1 MPRISAPLTLE
12 YVLLGLIE
20 QNPVHGYDLYRQ
32 IKEMEG
38 IPRIWN
44 IKQSMLYALLDKLE
58 ENGLI
63 ACTIIPGETR
73 PSRKQ
78 YHLTKN
84 GKTALHTWMQSPVQ
98 HGRDMRQ
105 DFLARLYFSCQASDK
120 KATQQLIGQQRQ
132 VCLGWLD
139 EFIKQYNEMVEHAN
153 FDRFVVSFRIAQV
166 KGMLEWL
173 ETCEQDLRE

>member
-1 MPRISAPLTLE
+1 MSRISAPLTLE

-38 IPRIWN
+38 IPLIWN

-58 ENGLI
+58 GNDLI

-78 YHLTKN
+78 YRLTKS

-105 DFLARLYFSCQASDK
+105 DFLARLYFSCQSDK
-120 KATQQLIGQQRQ
+120 KASQLLIEQQRQ
-132 VCLGWLD
+132 VCMGWLD
-139 EFIKQYNEMVEHAN
+139 GFIKQYNEMDEHAT

-166 KGMLEWL
+166 KGMLQWL
-173 ETCEQDLRE
+173 ETCEQDLGE